1 MDRRRL
7 LYIPS
12 AISLTRLVM
21 AVAFVAFPEPATRV
35 KLIVAAS
42 ITDYFDGFIA
52 RRANLMT
59 KWGALIDPIA
69 DRMFVFT
76 AVCVYLFEGA
86 IGSAQYFMLISRD
99 LMTAIGFL
107 VARSI
112 SWLRPVAF
120 RARLPGKIVTALQL
134 AALIAVLMFPH
145 RVAPL
150 IYLVGATSL
159 WAIIDYTLML
169 WRERART
176 PA

>member
-1 MDRRRL
+1 MVYL
-7 LYIPS
+7 PS
-12 AISLTRLVM
+12 VISLTRLFM
-21 AVAFVAFPEPATRV
+21 AVAFVAIPEPAARV

-42 ITDYFDGFIA
+42 FTDYLDGWLA
-52 RRANLMT
+52 RRANLAT

-69 DRMFVFT
+69 DRAFVFT

-86 IGSAQYFMLISRD
+86 ISTTQYFMLISRD

-107 VARSI
+107 VARSV
-112 SWLRPVAF
+112 SWLRPVTF
-120 RARLPGKIVTALQL
+120 RARLSGKLVTALQL
-134 AALIAVLMFPH
+134 AALIAVLMFP
-145 RVAPL
+145 RYVEPL
-150 IYLVGATSL
+150 VWVVGGMSL

>member
-7 LYIPS
+7 VYLPS
-12 AISLTRLVM
+12 AISLSRLVM
-21 AVAFVAFPEPATRV
+21 AVAFVVVPDPSARV

-42 ITDYFDGFIA
+42 LTDYFDGFIA
-52 RRANLMT
+52 RRANLTT

-69 DRMFVFT
+69 DRAFVLT

-86 IGSAQYFMLISRD
+86 IGTAQYFVIISRD

-107 VARSI
+107 VARSV

-120 RARLPGKIVTALQL
+120 RARIPGKIVTALQL
-134 AALIAVLMFPH
+134 ATLIAVPMFPH
-145 RVAPL
+145 LVAPL
-150 IYLVGATSL
+150 VYVVGAVSL

-169 WRERART
+169 WRERVRT